1 MGEIQDEKQ
10 RRIAVQAIRGSFVSL
25 GASAVTLTLGFL
37 RSVLLARLLLPEH
50 FGMVTLALFFVS
62 LAAQMRALGLDRAL
76 IHRQEAD
83 EATLGTYFTL
93 RLGTLLASS
102 LLVAVAAPALGRF
115 YPAMPLLAWVLVA
128 LAGVEVVKGLSTVQE
143 TLLSKNLAFR
153 SLALTDVVASVTMT
167 IVAPLLAWQGWGA
180 WALVGEQASGILAR
194 FGMTWLVF
202 RRWWPRPRWDGSI
215 ARWFWRYGRAAW
227 SATNLGFLL
236 DRFDDFW
243 VGTALGKTP
252 LGYYSRAYEFAR
264 YPRRVI
270 ANPLVSVF
278 GPVFARLQGDRLRL
292 SQAFYR
298 AAHVILRSGFLI
310 SGAFALVM
318 PEFIHLIIGDQ
329 WRPMLLTFRLMLVYT
344 LLDALL
350 MLCGNLLLAVGRPQE
365 LQRSRLIQT
374 FFFIPAVTVGAYLWG
389 INGVALAADGM
400 LTVGVWVLYR
410 QIRNVVDF
418 SLFRLAFWPLVALV
432 MAWMAGL
439 WVEEAWQPTDL
450 WLLAGS
456 KLALFAGL
464 YLALL
469 LATERGDYLR
479 GLRWVWANAGWR
491 CREEAAS

>member
-1 MGEIQDEKQ
+1 MTLMGEIQDEKQ

-37 RSVLLARLLLPEH
+37 RSVLLTRLLLPEH

-202 RRWWPRPRWDGSI
+202 RRWWPRLRWEGST
-215 ARWFWRYGRAAW
+215 ARWFWHYGRAAR
-227 SATNLGFLL
+227 SVTNLGFLL

-329 WRPMLLTFRLMLVYT
+329 W
-344 LLDALL
+344 
-350 MLCGNLLLAVGRPQE
+350 
-365 LQRSRLIQT
+365 
-374 FFFIPAVTVGAYLWG
+374 
-389 INGVALAADGM
+389 
-400 LTVGVWVLYR
+400 
-410 QIRNVVDF
+410 
-418 SLFRLAFWPLVALV
+418 
-432 MAWMAGL
+432 
-439 WVEEAWQPTDL
+439 
-450 WLLAGS
+450 
-456 KLALFAGL
+456 
-464 YLALL
+464 
-469 LATERGDYLR
+469 
-479 GLRWVWANAGWR
+479 
-491 CREEAAS
+491 